1 MLAHFY
7 SRLLTHNPE
16 FQQLFNMTH
25 QRTGSQPRALAHA
38 VHAYATH
45 IDDPS
50 VLAGALRH
58 TAMRHCS
65 VGVRAEHYP
74 IIGRHLIAAIREVL
88 GEIATPSVIDAW
100 SADYNQLAAM
110 MIALE
115 QDRYSSA
122 AQAPGGWSCWRG
134 FVLTDRHEE
143 TADAVSLTLGPANNG
158 SVVQVR
164 PGEYVSVRVYIPGEN
179 LVQPRQYTVTAT
191 DENSIRITVRRI
203 SARDSLPAGMVS
215 NVLCDLAAGALVD
228 LSAPTGGFR
237 LPEGDDPLVF
247 ITAGIGVTPAAAM
260 LRSVDEIE
268 SRISGHEGRHLI
280 LRTTADHGRPSA
292 EDFAALVT
300 DNADYLLCGP
310 AGFMKAAAEALRAA
324 GVLSARIRTMY
335 PKEESLMCWHLVNP
349 LRPII
354 NWTGL
359 PCLLPARTAWAQ
371 IASKLRNLRSHGTQL
386 RANPN

>member
-1 MLAHFY
+1 
-7 SRLLTHNPE
+7 
-16 FQQLFNMTH
+16 MTH

-122 AQAPGGWSCWRG
+122 AQALGGWSCWRG

-164 PGEYVSVRVYIPGEN
+164 PGEYERTI
-179 LVQPRQYTVTAT
+179 YTSCWNADRGIYYYTT
-191 DENSIRITVRRI
+191 YTNRRI
-203 SARDSLPAGMVS
+203 SAVELRRE
-215 NVLCDLAAGALVD
+215 DLD
-228 LSAPTGGFR
+228 
-237 LPEGDDPLVF
+237 
-247 ITAGIGVTPAAAM
+247 AAALIRYPM
-260 LRSVDEIE
+260 RTREDIFYQNAPGTE
-268 SRISGHEGRHLI
+268 S
-280 LRTTADHGRPSA
+280 
-292 EDFAALVT
+292 
-300 DNADYLLCGP
+300 
-310 AGFMKAAAEALRAA
+310 
-324 GVLSARIRTMY
+324 
-335 PKEESLMCWHLVNP
+335 
-349 LRPII
+349 
-354 NWTGL
+354 
-359 PCLLPARTAWAQ
+359 
-371 IASKLRNLRSHGTQL
+371 
-386 RANPN
+386 

>member
-1 MLAHFY
+1 MLNDQQKAVVKATAPILATNGEALLAHFY

-16 FQQLFNMTH
+16 LKQLFNMTH

-38 VHAYATH
+38 VHAYAIH

-164 PGEYVSVRVYIPGEN
+164 PGEYVSVRVYVPGEN
-179 LVQPRQYTVTAT
+179 LVQPRQYTVTAA

-203 SARDSLPAGMVS
+203 SARDGLPAGMVS
-215 NVLCDLAAGALVD
+215 NVLCDLAPGALVD
-228 LSAPTGGFR
+228 VSAPTGGFR
-237 LPEGDDPLVF
+237 LPEGDAPLVF

-260 LRSVDEIE
+260 LRSVDEHRSVTFMHVCRTEADFALRDEIE
-268 SRISGHEGRHLI
+268 SRISGHEGRRLI

-324 GVLSARIRTMY
+324 GVLSARIRAEKFGTGE
-335 PKEESLMCWHLVNP
+335 PKL
-349 LRPII
+349 
-354 NWTGL
+354 
-359 PCLLPARTAWAQ
+359 
-371 IASKLRNLRSHGTQL
+371 
-386 RANPN
+386 

>member
-1 MLAHFY
+1 
-7 SRLLTHNPE
+7 
-16 FQQLFNMTH
+16 MTH

-134 FVLTDRHEE
+134 CFPHSSSQRASGTCS
-143 TADAVSLTLGPANNG
+143 T
-158 SVVQVR
+158 
-164 PGEYVSVRVYIPGEN
+164 
-179 LVQPRQYTVTAT
+179 
-191 DENSIRITVRRI
+191 
-203 SARDSLPAGMVS
+203 
-215 NVLCDLAAGALVD
+215 
-228 LSAPTGGFR
+228 
-237 LPEGDDPLVF
+237 
-247 ITAGIGVTPAAAM
+247 TAGSTIACCGRYSPRGSSAG
-260 LRSVDEIE
+260 RSV
-268 SRISGHEGRHLI
+268 
-280 LRTTADHGRPSA
+280 TT
-292 EDFAALVT
+292 
-300 DNADYLLCGP
+300 
-310 AGFMKAAAEALRAA
+310 
-324 GVLSARIRTMY
+324 
-335 PKEESLMCWHLVNP
+335 
-349 LRPII
+349 
-354 NWTGL
+354 
-359 PCLLPARTAWAQ
+359 
-371 IASKLRNLRSHGTQL
+371 
-386 RANPN
+386 

>member
-1 MLAHFY
+1 
-7 SRLLTHNPE
+7 
-16 FQQLFNMTH
+16 MTH

-191 DENSIRITVRRI
+191 N
-203 SARDSLPAGMVS
+203 
-215 NVLCDLAAGALVD
+215 
-228 LSAPTGGFR
+228 
-237 LPEGDDPLVF
+237 
-247 ITAGIGVTPAAAM
+247 
-260 LRSVDEIE
+260 
-268 SRISGHEGRHLI
+268 
-280 LRTTADHGRPSA
+280 
-292 EDFAALVT
+292 
-300 DNADYLLCGP
+300 
-310 AGFMKAAAEALRAA
+310 
-324 GVLSARIRTMY
+324 
-335 PKEESLMCWHLVNP
+335 
-349 LRPII
+349 
-354 NWTGL
+354 
-359 PCLLPARTAWAQ
+359 
-371 IASKLRNLRSHGTQL
+371 
-386 RANPN
+386 

>member
-1 MLAHFY
+1 
-7 SRLLTHNPE
+7 
-16 FQQLFNMTH
+16 MTH

-110 MIALE
+110 MIALRSRA
-115 QDRYSSA
+115 RYSSA

-191 DENSIRITVRRI
+191 NENSIRITIVRRI

-215 NVLCDLAAGALVD
+215 NVLCDLAAGAAYVD

-237 LPEGDDPLVF
+237 LPEGDAPLVF

-268 SRISGHEGRHLI
+268 SRISGHGRPPSHP
-280 LRTTADHGRPSA
+280 AHHGRPWPS
-292 EDFAALVT
+292 V
-300 DNADYLLCGP
+300 CGRLRGACHRQRRLP
-310 AGFMKAAAEALRAA
+310 SLRSRRLHEGRRRGPQGRRRPVRPHPHREVRHGRAEALTD
-324 GVLSARIRTMY
+324 SQPIR
-335 PKEESLMCWHLVNP
+335 VNP

-359 PCLLPARTAWAQ
+359 PCLLPARTA
-371 IASKLRNLRSHGTQL
+371 
-386 RANPN
+386 

>member
-1 MLAHFY
+1 
-7 SRLLTHNPE
+7 
-16 FQQLFNMTH
+16 MTH

-122 AQAPGGWSCWRG
+122 AQALGDWSCWRG

-191 DENSIRITVRRI
+191 NENSIRITVRRI

-237 LPEGDDPLVF
+237 LPEGDAPLVF

-300 DNADYLLCGP
+300 DNADYFLCGP

>member
-1 MLAHFY
+1 
-7 SRLLTHNPE
+7 
-16 FQQLFNMTH
+16 MTH

-74 IIGRHLIAAIREVL
+74 IIGRHLIAAIR
-88 GEIATPSVIDAW
+88 D
-100 SADYNQLAAM
+100 QLAAM

-134 FVLTDRHEE
+134 FVHTDRHEE

-191 DENSIRITVRRI
+191 NENSIRITVRRI

-237 LPEGDDPLVF
+237 LPEGDAPLVF
-247 ITAGIGVTPAAAM
+247 ITAGIGVTPSAAM

-324 GVLSARIRTMY
+324 GVLSARIRTEKFGTGE
-335 PKEESLMCWHLVNP
+335 PKL
-349 LRPII
+349 
-354 NWTGL
+354 
-359 PCLLPARTAWAQ
+359 
-371 IASKLRNLRSHGTQL
+371 
-386 RANPN
+386 

>member
-1 MLAHFY
+1 M
-7 SRLLTHNPE
+7 
-16 FQQLFNMTH
+16 
-25 QRTGSQPRALAHA
+25 
-38 VHAYATH
+38 
-45 IDDPS
+45 
-50 VLAGALRH
+50 
-58 TAMRHCS
+58 
-65 VGVRAEHYP
+65 
-74 IIGRHLIAAIREVL
+74 
-88 GEIATPSVIDAW
+88 
-100 SADYNQLAAM
+100 
-110 MIALE
+110 
-115 QDRYSSA
+115 
-122 AQAPGGWSCWRG
+122 
-134 FVLTDRHEE
+134 LTDRHEE

-179 LVQPRQYTVTAT
+179 LVQPRQCTVTAT
-191 DENSIRITVRRI
+191 NENSIRITVRRI

-237 LPEGDDPLVF
+237 LPEGDAPLVF

-324 GVLSARIRTMY
+324 GVLSARIRTEKFGTGE
-335 PKEESLMCWHLVNP
+335 PKL
-349 LRPII
+349 
-354 NWTGL
+354 
-359 PCLLPARTAWAQ
+359 
-371 IASKLRNLRSHGTQL
+371 
-386 RANPN
+386 

>member
-1 MLAHFY
+1 
-7 SRLLTHNPE
+7 
-16 FQQLFNMTH
+16 MTH

-164 PGEYVSVRVYIPGEN
+164 P
-179 LVQPRQYTVTAT
+179 
-191 DENSIRITVRRI
+191 
-203 SARDSLPAGMVS
+203 
-215 NVLCDLAAGALVD
+215 
-228 LSAPTGGFR
+228 
-237 LPEGDDPLVF
+237 
-247 ITAGIGVTPAAAM
+247 
-260 LRSVDEIE
+260 
-268 SRISGHEGRHLI
+268 
-280 LRTTADHGRPSA
+280 
-292 EDFAALVT
+292 
-300 DNADYLLCGP
+300 
-310 AGFMKAAAEALRAA
+310 
-324 GVLSARIRTMY
+324 LSARLHPRRK
-335 PKEESLMCWHLVNP
+335 P
-349 LRPII
+349 RPA
-354 NWTGL
+354 
-359 PCLLPARTAWAQ
+359 PPV
-371 IASKLRNLRSHGTQL
+371 HGDGDQ
-386 RANPN
+386 

>member
-1 MLAHFY
+1 
-7 SRLLTHNPE
+7 
-16 FQQLFNMTH
+16 MTH

-143 TADAVSLTLGPANNG
+143 TADAVSITLGPA
-158 SVVQVR
+158 
-164 PGEYVSVRVYIPGEN
+164 
-179 LVQPRQYTVTAT
+179 TAT
-191 DENSIRITVRRI
+191 NENSIRITVRRI

-268 SRISGHEGRHLI
+268 SRISGHEGGHLI

-292 EDFAALVT
+292 EGFAALVT

-324 GVLSARIRTMY
+324 GVLSARIRTEKFGTGE
-335 PKEESLMCWHLVNP
+335 PKL
-349 LRPII
+349 
-354 NWTGL
+354 
-359 PCLLPARTAWAQ
+359 
-371 IASKLRNLRSHGTQL
+371 
-386 RANPN
+386 

>member
-1 MLAHFY
+1 
-7 SRLLTHNPE
+7 
-16 FQQLFNMTH
+16 MTH

-179 LVQPRQYTVTAT
+179 LVQPRQCTVTAT
-191 DENSIRITVRRI
+191 NENSIRITVRRI

-215 NVLCDLAAGALVD
+215 NVLC
-228 LSAPTGGFR
+228 LS
-237 LPEGDDPLVF
+237 
-247 ITAGIGVTPAAAM
+247 
-260 LRSVDEIE
+260 
-268 SRISGHEGRHLI
+268 LI
-280 LRTTADHGRPSA
+280 H
-292 EDFAALVT
+292 
-300 DNADYLLCGP
+300 
-310 AGFMKAAAEALRAA
+310 
-324 GVLSARIRTMY
+324 I
-335 PKEESLMCWHLVNP
+335 
-349 LRPII
+349 
-354 NWTGL
+354 
-359 PCLLPARTAWAQ
+359 
-371 IASKLRNLRSHGTQL
+371 
-386 RANPN
+386 

>member
-134 FVLTDRHEE
+134 FVHTDRHEE

-164 PGEYVSVRVYIPGEN
+164 PANTSQCASTSPEKTS
-179 LVQPRQYTVTAT
+179 
-191 DENSIRITVRRI
+191 S
-203 SARDSLPAGMVS
+203 SPAS
-215 NVLCDLAAGALVD
+215 
-228 LSAPTGGFR
+228 TR
-237 LPEGDDPLVF
+237 
-247 ITAGIGVTPAAAM
+247 
-260 LRSVDEIE
+260 
-268 SRISGHEGRHLI
+268 
-280 LRTTADHGRPSA
+280 
-292 EDFAALVT
+292 
-300 DNADYLLCGP
+300 
-310 AGFMKAAAEALRAA
+310 
-324 GVLSARIRTMY
+324 
-335 PKEESLMCWHLVNP
+335 
-349 LRPII
+349 
-354 NWTGL
+354 
-359 PCLLPARTAWAQ
+359 
-371 IASKLRNLRSHGTQL
+371 
-386 RANPN
+386 

>member
-1 MLAHFY
+1 
-7 SRLLTHNPE
+7 
-16 FQQLFNMTH
+16 MTH

-191 DENSIRITVRRI
+191 NENSIRITVRRI

-237 LPEGDDPLVF
+237 LPEGDAPLVF
-247 ITAGIGVTPAAAM
+247 ITAGIGAAM
-260 LRSVDEIE
+260 LRSVDEHR
-268 SRISGHEGRHLI
+268 SVTFKR
-280 LRTTADHGRPSA
+280 AGRPLGTARPS
-292 EDFAALVT
+292 FIRPLPRGVPIVT
-300 DNADYLLCGP
+300 
-310 AGFMKAAAEALRAA
+310 
-324 GVLSARIRTMY
+324 V
-335 PKEESLMCWHLVNP
+335 
-349 LRPII
+349 
-354 NWTGL
+354 
-359 PCLLPARTAWAQ
+359 
-371 IASKLRNLRSHGTQL
+371 
-386 RANPN
+386 

>member
-1 MLAHFY
+1 MLNDQQKAVVKATAPILATNGEALLAHFY

-16 FQQLFNMTH
+16 LKQLFNMTH

-38 VHAYATH
+38 VHAYAIH

-191 DENSIRITVRRI
+191 NENSIRITVRRI

-215 NVLCDLAAGALVD
+215 NVLCDLAAGSLVD

-237 LPEGDDPLVF
+237 LPEGDAPLVF

-280 LRTTADHGRPSA
+280 LRTTADHGRPSSS
-292 EDFAALVT
+292 T
-300 DNADYLLCGP
+300 STTP
-310 AGFMKAAAEALRAA
+310 
-324 GVLSARIRTMY
+324 
-335 PKEESLMCWHLVNP
+335 
-349 LRPII
+349 
-354 NWTGL
+354 
-359 PCLLPARTAWAQ
+359 
-371 IASKLRNLRSHGTQL
+371 
-386 RANPN
+386 

>member
-1 MLAHFY
+1 MLNDQQKAVVKATVPILATNGEALLAHFY

-16 FQQLFNMTH
+16 FKQLFNMTH

-100 SADYNQLAAM
+100 SAAYNQLAAM
-110 MIALE
+110 MIAME

-143 TADAVSLTLGPANNG
+143 TADAVSLTLRPADNG

-164 PGEYVSVRVYIPGEN
+164 PGEYVSVRVYVPGEN
-179 LVQPRQYTVTAT
+179 LVQPRQYTVTAA

-203 SARDSLPAGMVS
+203 SARDGLPAGMVS
-215 NVLCDLAAGALVD
+215 NVLCDLAPGALVD
-228 LSAPTGGFR
+228 VSAPTGGFR
-237 LPEGDDPLVF
+237 LPEGDAPLVF

-260 LRSVDEIE
+260 LRSVDEHRSVTFMHVCRTEADFAPRDEIE
-268 SRISGHEGRHLI
+268 SRISGHEGRRLI

-324 GVLSARIRTMY
+324 GVLSARIRAEKFGTGE
-335 PKEESLMCWHLVNP
+335 PKL
-349 LRPII
+349 
-354 NWTGL
+354 
-359 PCLLPARTAWAQ
+359 
-371 IASKLRNLRSHGTQL
+371 
-386 RANPN
+386 

>member
-1 MLAHFY
+1 
-7 SRLLTHNPE
+7 
-16 FQQLFNMTH
+16 MTH

-191 DENSIRITVRRI
+191 NENSIRITARRI

-324 GVLSARIRTMY
+324 GVLSARIRTEKFGTGE
-335 PKEESLMCWHLVNP
+335 PKL
-349 LRPII
+349 
-354 NWTGL
+354 
-359 PCLLPARTAWAQ
+359 
-371 IASKLRNLRSHGTQL
+371 
-386 RANPN
+386 